1 MVPTKPRLGPQAQA
15 FEEHEP
21 GPGPHRALGESP
33 AQPGLTRARLGRPR
47 ASSRSFTITKRK
59 ESNKGDTDES
69 SRSRQVVPTREKVV
83 RHTMTNAKWSPLVT
97 KRGTRSFRSSTP
109 SAFISFLCVSE

>member
-47 ASSRSFTITKRK
+47 ASSWAFTITNRLGLRRMWGLG
-59 ESNKGDTDES
+59 S
-69 SRSRQVVPTREKVV
+69 V
-83 RHTMTNAKWSPLVT
+83 W
-97 KRGTRSFRSSTP
+97 
-109 SAFISFLCVSE
+109 